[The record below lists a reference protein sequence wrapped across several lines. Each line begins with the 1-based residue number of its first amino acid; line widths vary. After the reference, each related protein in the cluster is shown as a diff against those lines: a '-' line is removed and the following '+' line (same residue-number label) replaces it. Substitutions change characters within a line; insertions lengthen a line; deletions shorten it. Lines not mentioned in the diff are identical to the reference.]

1 MIRNKNH
8 ILAELYTQ
16 MQMKLYMYEMENR
29 LREREEWFETILKS
43 ISDAVI
49 ITDKKGLI
57 FVYAVHYCKNNG

>member
-49 ITDKKGLI
+49 ITDKKEDL
-57 FVYAVHYCKNNG
+57 

>member
-1 MIRNKNH
+1 VYLLGGAEMIRNKNH

-49 ITDKKGLI
+49 ITDKKEDL
-57 FVYAVHYCKNNG
+57 

>member
-29 LREREEWFETILKS
+29 LREREEWFETIMAKQG
-43 ISDAVI
+43 D
-49 ITDKKGLI
+49 
-57 FVYAVHYCKNNG
+57 